1 MRYGW
6 KEMAKQYEVKISPLA
21 ERDLEAV
28 SEWIIDRS
36 GFVRTALNYVRRI
49 RAFIAGLKNFPHRG
63 TKRDDLYPGIRIVG
77 FERRAS
83 IVCKVTDDTVLIAR
97 IFYGGRDIEAL
108 MADDEGSSG

>member
-1 MRYGW
+1 
-6 KEMAKQYEVKISPLA
+6 MAKQYEVKISPQA

-28 SEWIIDRS
+28 SEWIIDQS
-36 GFVRTALNYVRRI
+36 GFVRTALNYIRRI
-49 RAFIAGLKNFPHRG
+49 RAFISGLKNFPHRG

-83 IVCKVTDDTVLIAR
+83 IVCKVTGDTVLIAR

-108 MADDEGSSG
+108 MADDEGLSG